1 MRSRPY
7 DVVIYGATGF
17 TGGLVAEYFAR
28 NVSADLTPWAI
39 AGRNREKLLRVRER
53 LAQIQPSCAQIP
65 ILEAATEDAHAIAA
79 MVKAASVVI
88 TTVGPFARFGE
99 PVFAACAEHGT
110 DYIDSTGEPAFVEN
124 MRSRYS
130 ARALNTGAIL
140 VSCCGVDS
148 IPTDLGVYFTMRELA
163 PSGPVSVTGQFAFRG
178 RASGGTWHSVLE
190 AMRNVGSTLKSQ
202 SKPFEAKNG
211 RRVSRRKP
219 KLRHEPELGWL
230 VPFPTIDPE
239 IALRSAAA
247 LPMYGPDFSYSHTLV
262 LSRLASVLGLF
273 AGAGALFALSQLD
286 LTRAWLG
293 SLLTPGE
300 GPSEEERARS
310 WFRIR
315 FVAEHAGDELVT
327 EVSGGDPG
335 YEETAKMLSEAALC
349 LAQDRDR
356 LPARAG
362 VLTPAVAFG
371 DVLIAR
377 LQRAGLVFRVVSG

>member
-28 NVSADLTPWAI
+28 HVTSDRTPWAL
-39 AGRNREKLLRVRER
+39 AGRNREKLVRVRDR
-53 LAQIQPSCAQIP
+53 LAKIQPSCAQIP
-65 ILEAATEDAHAIAA
+65 IIEAASEDASALAS
-79 MVKAASVVI
+79 MVKSTRVLI

-110 DYIDSTGEPAFVEN
+110 DYVDSTGEPAFVDN
-124 MRSRYS
+124 MLARHG
-130 ARALNTGAIL
+130 ARALSTGAIL

-163 PSGPVSVTGQFAFRG
+163 PSGPVALSGQFSFRG

-190 AMRNVGSTLKSQ
+190 AMRDARATMKNQ
-202 SKPFEAKNG
+202 SKPIAAKNG
-211 RRVSRRKP
+211 RRVARKQP
-219 KLRHEPELGWL
+219 RLERVSDVGWL

-239 IALRSAAA
+239 VALRSAAV
-247 LPMYGPDFSYSHTLV
+247 LPMYGPDFSYSHSLV
-262 LSRLASVLGLF
+262 LSSFFSVLGL
-273 AGAGALFALSQLD
+273 GAGAALLYMLAQLD
-286 LTRAWLG
+286 LTRGWLG
-293 SLLTPGE
+293 ALLTPGE

-315 FVAEHAGDELVT
+315 FTAEHAGDELVT

-335 YEETAKMLSEAALC
+335 YDETAKMLSESALC
-349 LAQDRDR
+349 LAQDRDK
-356 LPARAG
+356 LPSRAG

-377 LQRAGLVFRVVSG
+377 LVRAGMVFRVVSG

>member
-28 NVSADLTPWAI
+28 NVSSDRTPWAI

-53 LAQIQPSCAQIP
+53 LAKIQPSCAQIP
-65 ILEAATEDAHAIAA
+65 IIEAATEDAYAIAT
-79 MVKAASVVI
+79 MVKSTKVVI
-88 TTVGPFARFGE
+88 TTVGPFARYGE

-110 DYIDSTGEPAFVEN
+110 DYVDSTGEPAFVDS
-124 MRSRYS
+124 MRTRYS
-130 ARALNTGAIL
+130 ERAERSGAIL

-163 PSGPVSVTGQFAFRG
+163 PSGPVMLTGQFSFRA

-190 AMRNVGSTLKSQ
+190 AMREASTTMKGQ
-202 SKPFEAKNG
+202 SKPIEAKNG
-211 RRVSRRKP
+211 RRVSRKKP
-219 KLRHEPELGWL
+219 KLKRVPEVGWL

-239 IALRSAAA
+239 IALRSASA
-247 LPMYGPDFSYSHTLV
+247 LAMYGPDFTYSHTLV
-262 LSRLASVLGLF
+262 LKSFVRVLGLGL
-273 AGAGALFALSQLD
+273 GAGALFALSQLS

-293 SLLTPGE
+293 TLLTPGE

-315 FVAEHAGDELVT
+315 FIAEHAGDELIT

-335 YEETAKMLSEAALC
+335 YDETAKMLSEAALC
-349 LAQDRDR
+349 LSQDRDK

-377 LQRAGLVFRVVSG
+377 LVRAGMVFRVVSG